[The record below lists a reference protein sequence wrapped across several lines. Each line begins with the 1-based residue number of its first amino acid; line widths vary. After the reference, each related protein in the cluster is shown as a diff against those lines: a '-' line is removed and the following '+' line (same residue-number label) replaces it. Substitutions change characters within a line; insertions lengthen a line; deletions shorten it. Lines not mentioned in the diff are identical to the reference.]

1 MPLKELAERRNLLHR
16 KSDAQT
22 ILKHVVSDVQLGPVA
37 LVSSFGAEAV
47 VLLHMIAQIDKN
59 TPVIFLDTEMLF
71 PETLAYQQELS
82 AQLGL
87 TDVRV
92 ISPDRSDV
100 LTKDVDGLLHQADLD
115 ACCDLRKTQPL
126 NSALQGFEGWIT
138 GRKRYHG
145 GQRAQLPLFEK
156 EDRKIKINP
165 LANWSSD
172 DVQNY
177 INTHNLP
184 RHPLVAQGFPSVGCM
199 PCTTR
204 ASNVEDQRAGRW
216 RSTEKRNVVSTM
228 PRARSKQHER
238 YCYR

>member
-47 VLLHMIAQIDKN
+47 VLLHMIAQIDKK

-92 ISPDRSDV
+92 ISPDRSAV

-115 ACCDLRKTQPL
+115 ACCDLRNRRIKNVGTDRRDRPED
-126 NSALQGFEGWIT
+126 F
-138 GRKRYHG
+138 G
-145 GQRAQLPLFEK
+145 GIA
-156 EDRKIKINP
+156 
-165 LANWSSD
+165 S
-172 DVQNY
+172 
-177 INTHNLP
+177 
-184 RHPLVAQGFPSVGCM
+184 GCS
-199 PCTTR
+199 PI
-204 ASNVEDQRAGRW
+204 AG
-216 RSTEKRNVVSTM
+216 
-228 PRARSKQHER
+228 
-238 YCYR
+238 

>member
-16 KSDAQT
+16 KSDAET
-22 ILKHVVSDVQLGPVA
+22 ILKHVLTDVQLGPVA

-47 VLLHMIAQIDKN
+47 VLLHMVAQIDKS

-71 PETLAYQQELS
+71 PETLAYQQDLS
-82 AQLGL
+82 NQLGL

-126 NSALQGFEGWIT
+126 EKALEGFAGWIT

-165 LANWSSD
+165 LANWTSE
-172 DVQNY
+172 DVKNY
-177 INTHNLP
+177 IKANNLP
-184 RHPLVAQGFPSVGCM
+184 RHPLVAQGYPSVGCM

-204 ASNVEDQRAGRW
+204 ASNVEGHRAGRW
-216 RSTEKRNVVSTM
+216 RETEKTECGIHNR
-228 PRARSKQHER
+228 PREVQAA
-238 YCYR
+238 

>member
-92 ISPDRSDV
+92 ISPDRSDAERDQIIDDFYGTYEAMV
-100 LTKDVDGLLHQADLD
+100 REAPEGHAMDYVHVYLTIAQA
-115 ACCDLRKTQPL
+115 
-126 NSALQGFEGWIT
+126 
-138 GRKRYHG
+138 
-145 GQRAQLPLFEK
+145 
-156 EDRKIKINP
+156 
-165 LANWSSD
+165 
-172 DVQNY
+172 
-177 INTHNLP
+177 
-184 RHPLVAQGFPSVGCM
+184 
-199 PCTTR
+199 
-204 ASNVEDQRAGRW
+204 
-216 RSTEKRNVVSTM
+216 
-228 PRARSKQHER
+228 
-238 YCYR
+238 

>member
-177 INTHNLP
+177 IKTHNLP
-184 RHPLVAQGFPSVGCM
+184 RHPLVAQGFPSVG
-199 PCTTR
+199 
-204 ASNVEDQRAGRW
+204 
-216 RSTEKRNVVSTM
+216 
-228 PRARSKQHER
+228 
-238 YCYR
+238 